1 MYVQPAISRWIRKFY
16 QLLENLK
23 NVKYTLPQDNIR
35 GAALAYIQLISK
47 YNKEIQFSLCVIGVF
62 KQYKRKI
69 KSYYNYQHC

>member
-1 MYVQPAISRWIRKFY
+1 M
-16 QLLENLK
+16 
-23 NVKYTLPQDNIR
+23 KYTLPQDNIR